1 MVNWETRNPIGANN
15 AMKKNKLKFNQQVWI
30 HAPLFQIHQL
40 EFRVYENEQIGRNI
54 LSWRYLIL

>member
-1 MVNWETRNPIGANN
+1 MVNWEIRNPIGANN
-15 AMKKNKLKFNQQVWI
+15 AMKKNKLKSNQQVRI

>member
-15 AMKKNKLKFNQQVWI
+15 AMKKNKLKSNQQVWI
-30 HAPLFQIHQL
+30 HTPLFQIHQL